1 MATPLSRRNWMIRSF
16 MFAESNPP
24 CDADVN
30 DDNNGH
36 SNAVRPV
43 ASSKSSQVLHAVVW
57 FEYCGYDDV
66 EGWYIW
72 CRDRK
77 TCIPF
82 WYFGDGVADCRH
94 GDDEQYR
101 YYSKVSFR
109 LLSCIMRYIIMTSC
123 R

>member
-1 MATPLSRRNWMIRSF
+1 

-24 CDADVN
+24 CDADVT

-82 WYFGDGVADCRH
+82 WYFGDGVAEGRAPCSNHTILNAGTFNREVEGALGPEAPTALEVTNDL
-94 GDDEQYR
+94 
-101 YYSKVSFR
+101 SKHHNWA
-109 LLSCIMRYIIMTSC
+109 
-123 R
+123 